1 MAATGR
7 ISVTSV
13 RAVGI
18 IQSTHQYDVTVK
30 FEIAFNYGGWN
41 TSGASYTVSCD
52 GQSQNGSTT
61 FSIGSGGG
69 SWVWAT
75 IATKTFRVTMPSSGQ
90 SKTINFSA
98 GINTGISPSYISASG
113 SYTLP
118 AVTWQWNIS
127 YNANGG
133 SGAPGTQTKKYGT
146 SLTLSSTKPTRTG
159 YTFLGWATSST
170 ATSATYSAGGTY
182 TANSGATLYAVWK
195 INTYTVSYDAN
206 GGSGAPDSQTKT
218 YGTNLTLS
226 DVIPIR
232 SNYNLKGLATTN
244 TATTATY
251 AAGGVYTENAKV
263 TLYAV
268 WELAYWI
275 PKIKSINIARCDTNG
290 TMDSYGTCAKISF
303 DWECCQITG
312 VNNISSITIGYVLSD
327 PASVTN
333 VNVPV
338 SGISGSVSKVIG
350 SDQLST
356 DDQYTIIITAK
367 DSKNGVSSAEI
378 VLSKSSFTMDILA
391 GGKGIAIGKP
401 AEDENLFDVGW
412 DLKARKEVYDKFG
425 SRICNGLASYIGTG
439 DDGIDPDTTVDQ
451 LVITDKNVPVNGLAY
466 VESMFFDK
474 KSTDTNRSQIAVP
487 YSAEDSLYHRHYY
500 NGSWSEWRRANV
512 VDQKVLWNG
521 AYYLTSN
528 QTAVLSEPI
537 SAQSN
542 GIMLVFADL
551 DSSGNG
557 EESWAAQ
564 QGYWAYFI
572 PKQAVADFSGR
583 FWTCSTQW
591 WSAIAPQLVI
601 KGFYV
606 TDTKITG
613 HSISVTKTDTVNG
626 TRSVLRRI
634 YGV

>member
-1 MAATGR
+1 M
-7 ISVTSV
+7 
-13 RAVGI
+13 
-18 IQSTHQYDVTVK
+18 
-30 FEIAFNYGGWN
+30 
-41 TSGASYTVSCD
+41 
-52 GQSQNGSTT
+52 
-61 FSIGSGGG
+61 
-69 SWVWAT
+69 
-75 IATKTFRVTMPSSGQ
+75 
-90 SKTINFSA
+90 
-98 GINTGISPSYISASG
+98 
-113 SYTLP
+113 
-118 AVTWQWNIS
+118 
-127 YNANGG
+127 
-133 SGAPGTQTKKYGT
+133 
-146 SLTLSSTKPTRTG
+146 
-159 YTFLGWATSST
+159 
-170 ATSATYSAGGTY
+170 
-182 TANSGATLYAVWK
+182 
-195 INTYTVSYDAN
+195 SYDAN

-232 SNYNLKGLATTN
+232 SNYNFKGWATTN